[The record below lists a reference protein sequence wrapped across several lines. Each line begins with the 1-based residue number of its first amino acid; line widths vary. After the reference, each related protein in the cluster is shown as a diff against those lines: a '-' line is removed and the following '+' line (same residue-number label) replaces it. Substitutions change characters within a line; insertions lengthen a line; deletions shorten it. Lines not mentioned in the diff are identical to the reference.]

1 MRAMNA
7 VDAREISQCMSDDE
21 DQQSLR
27 FRAPEGED
35 AENWALQSVAGV
47 LQRVQQ
53 APGDEVS
60 VETLVRQLERLPREA
75 HAHQLVRLLLETRE
89 ESIPKEAVLG
99 IWGKLIAGGKS
110 KSASTNGKK
119 ARAKSAASI
128 PIIRSRLIEVRAQCN
143 PLVFLGGLTNQ
154 GLQSKR
160 KQAECDLKLLQNR
173 ISLLQVRI
181 CKSVCSEA
189 AAKLISASVS
199 QHEESKA
206 WKKIAQTKDRAQE
219 ILEMRLASLHRQE
232 EKSMHAVERERQ
244 SRSAQK
250 KQHSLKK
257 ESVIKKKHAAIQ
269 VISKKYQD
277 VEQVKTESK
286 RLKAERERLQVLQV
300 ERARAK
306 RQAIRRQE
314 DALKKKKII
323 DRQQVDEEAA
333 LRLMKK
339 AITEERKLREHR
351 RQVQEMEEAERTLI
365 QRLQGT
371 QLIQREAYSVLEQAL
386 LRTDLKRAH
395 SVAPLPER

>member
-53 APGDEVS
+53 APGDECVVVALGVEALS

-110 KSASTNGKK
+110 KSASANGKK

-128 PIIRSRLIEVRAQCN
+128 PIIRSRLIE
-143 PLVFLGGLTNQ
+143 
-154 GLQSKR
+154 SKR

-173 ISLLQVRI
+173 ISLL
-181 CKSVCSEA
+181 
-189 AAKLISASVS
+189 

-365 QRLQGT
+365 QRLQAKLSCESLLNQVKHT
-371 QLIQREAYSVLEQAL
+371 NICDLDDESKPSKHESAVSRQSVKSAVS
-386 LRTDLKRAH
+386 K
-395 SVAPLPER
+395 SIPVWPLPLSSFQ

>member
-1 MRAMNA
+1 
-7 VDAREISQCMSDDE
+7 MSDEE
-21 DQQSLR
+21 DQQRQAAR
-27 FRAPEGED
+27 FLAPEGED
-35 AENWALQSVAGV
+35 AETWALQSVAGV
-47 LQRVQQ
+47 LQRVQE
-53 APGDEVS
+53 APGDEVG
-60 VETLVRQLERLPREA
+60 VEALVRQLERLPRKA
-75 HAHQLVRLLLETRE
+75 RAHQLVRLLLETRE

-99 IWGKLIAGGKS
+99 IWGKLVAGDKS
-110 KSASTNGKK
+110 KGGPTGAQKS
-119 ARAKSAASI
+119 RAKSAASI
-128 PIIRSRLIEVRAQCN
+128 PIIRSRLLE
-143 PLVFLGGLTNQ
+143 
-154 GLQSKR
+154 SKR

-173 ISLLQVRI
+173 ISLL
-181 CKSVCSEA
+181 
-189 AAKLISASVS
+189 

-219 ILEMRLASLHRQE
+219 ILEMRLASMQRQE

-286 RLKAERERLQVLQV
+286 RLKAERERLQLLQV

-314 DALKKKKII
+314 DALKKKKLL

-339 AITEERKLREHR
+339 AIAEERQIREHR
-351 RQVQEMEEAERTLI
+351 KKVQEMEEAERALI

-395 SVAPLPER
+395 SVAPLGER

>member
-1 MRAMNA
+1 M
-7 VDAREISQCMSDDE
+7 DAAEVRELAQCMNDEE
-21 DQQSLR
+21 DQQKQAEK

-35 AENWALQSVAGV
+35 PESWALQSVASI
-47 LQRVQQ
+47 LQRVQE
-53 APGDEVS
+53 ASGDEVN

-75 HAHQLVRLLLETRE
+75 RAHQLVRLLLETRE
-89 ESIPKEAVLG
+89 ESIPKQAVLG
-99 IWGKLIAGGKS
+99 IWGKLVAGPTKNAKNTLGS
-110 KSASTNGKK
+110 RQQT
-119 ARAKSAASI
+119 RAKSAASI
-128 PIIRSRLIEVRAQCN
+128 PIIRSRLLE
-143 PLVFLGGLTNQ
+143 
-154 GLQSKR
+154 SKR

-173 ISLLQVRI
+173 IALL
-181 CKSVCSEA
+181 
-189 AAKLISASVS
+189 

-219 ILEMRLASLHRQE
+219 ILQMRIASVQRQE
-232 EKSMHAVERERQ
+232 EKSMHQVERERQ

-269 VISKKYQD
+269 IISKKYQD

-286 RLKAERERLQVLQV
+286 RLKAERERLQLQQV

-306 RQAIRRQE
+306 RQVIRRQE
-314 DALKKKKII
+314 DALKKKKLLE
-323 DRQQVDEEAA
+323 RQQVDEEAA
-333 LRLMKK
+333 LRLVKK
-339 AITEERKLREHR
+339 AIAEERQIREHR
-351 RQVQEMEEAERTLI
+351 KKVQEMEEAERALI

-395 SVAPLPER
+395 SVAPLEKLA